1 MLTLLASILFL
12 GLWSNAEPG
21 TLVVFIF
28 LLSHKRPVRNVIAFV
43 SGWMMSLAVVFAIAF
58 FVVRGSNPIHESMD
72 QNLIHVAEIALGI
85 LLVPVAVHEW
95 RRRADDRLPEP
106 VKTSKW
112 ASHIGPR
119 TAFIAGIWEE
129 PWTVTAAVALL
140 VLRAQPSAIET
151 VLAFLLFAV
160 TSTASVALTFIA
172 FERNPARAEQW
183 LHRVE
188 AGISK
193 HGPPIFAA
201 LAAIAAIAFTA
212 DGIYGLVKG

>member
-1 MLTLLASILFL
+1 MLTLLASILLL

-28 LLSHKRPVRNVIAFV
+28 LLSHKRPVANAISFV
-43 SGWMMSLAVVFAIAF
+43 SGWMMSLAVVFAISF
-58 FVVRGSNPIHESMD
+58 FIVRGSNPIHATID
-72 QNLIHVAEIALGI
+72 QTLIHWAEIALGL

-95 RRRADDRLPEP
+95 RRRADDRMPDP
-106 VKTSKW
+106 VKESRW

-119 TAFIAGIWEE
+119 SAFIAGIWEE

-140 VLRAQPSAIET
+140 VLRAQPSGIET

-160 TSTASVALTFIA
+160 TSTASVAITFIA
-172 FERNPARAEQW
+172 FERNPARAQHL

-188 AGISK
+188 ASISQ
-193 HGPPIFAA
+193 HGPPVFAA
-201 LAAIAAIAFTA
+201 LAAVAAIAFLA
-212 DGIYGLVKG
+212 DGIYGLVSG